1 MRGEKDGAGGVW
13 GPALTPHGRLK
24 QGLLASGGLRKGA
37 FSCLGGCR
45 KALPSSFSLE
55 VGSLAGGVGVGVLD
69 SAASGLKLVCVPRS
83 HRGAQGSSLDE
94 GLCEL
99 PPGLFHSCLF
109 YVLIQMQLI
118 SFKMRLANEGS

>member
-69 SAASGLKLVCVPRS
+69 SAASGSLRTKASLCPKESQRGPR
-83 HRGAQGSSLDE
+83 
-94 GLCEL
+94 
-99 PPGLFHSCLF
+99 LFS
-109 YVLIQMQLI
+109 
-118 SFKMRLANEGS
+118 R